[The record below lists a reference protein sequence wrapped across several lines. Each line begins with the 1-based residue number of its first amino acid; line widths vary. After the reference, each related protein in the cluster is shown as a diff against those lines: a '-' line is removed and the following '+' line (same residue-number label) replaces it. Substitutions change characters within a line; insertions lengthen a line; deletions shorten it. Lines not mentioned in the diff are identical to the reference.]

1 MEAIRPRR
9 ALTPGQVVFLDLVR
23 GVGAGLVLLNHI
35 QLLLGLPTNVFG
47 IAPGPLGVTL
57 FFLVSGFLIDR
68 SARGHKGDYGLRE
81 FLIDRVA
88 RIYVCFA
95 PALMFTAAVVSVL
108 VKQPRFVGEAHFG
121 LWQLIG
127 NLLMLQGYPA
137 FQVARRAGFDTP
149 WFVHPYAL
157 AEPYW
162 TIPIE
167 LYLYIAFGLFQ
178 FVVVKR
184 SEKWSGWLLPLA
196 AISTLPVL
204 YHAATGWGES
214 LSIVWVLGALG
225 SRIFHS
231 QPAPGEEP
239 PGTQPN
245 PLRRTGGLLTI
256 MAAAAFLL
264 ALRLLSRG
272 GDFYDLQKALF
283 LGVLLLC
290 GLELSSGAA
299 WLSAAAVRVPAELF
313 AKTSYA
319 LYLTHN
325 VLIGWA
331 VMRLGKDLSA
341 VQIAG
346 LVAACQGCAWVFWWM
361 FDRHHKRVAD
371 WLKESH
377 VARPATARVPQS

>member
-1 MEAIRPRR
+1 MEAMRPRR
-9 ALTPGQVVFLDLVR
+9 PLTTGQVVFLDLIR
-23 GVGAGLVLLNHI
+23 GFGAALVLLNHV
-35 QLLLGLPTNVFG
+35 QLLLGRKTTLFG

-68 SARGHKGDYGLRE
+68 SARGHKAGYGIRE
-81 FLIDRVA
+81 FLIDRFA

-95 PALMFTAAVVSVL
+95 PALAFTALVVSSL
-108 VKQPRFVGEAHFG
+108 AERPDFVGEPHFG
-121 LWQLIG
+121 MWQFVG

-137 FQVARRAGFDTP
+137 FQLARRAGFDTP

-167 LYLYIAFGLFQ
+167 LYLYVAFGLFH

-184 SEKWSGWLLPLA
+184 TTKWSGLLALLA
-196 AISTLPVL
+196 AVAALPVL

-214 LSIVWVLGALG
+214 LSLVWVLGAVG
-225 SRIFHS
+225 SRLFHRQQGDS
-231 QPAPGEEP
+231 TE
-239 PGTQPN
+239 TTDSRS
-245 PLRRTGGLLTI
+245 PLQSTVGLLSIVGATT
-256 MAAAAFLL
+256 FLL
-264 ALRLLSRG
+264 LLRLLSRG

-290 GLELSSGAA
+290 GLQ
-299 WLSAAAVRVPAELF
+299 LSARADWLNAAVIRVPAEFF

-325 VLIGWA
+325 VLIGWM
-331 VMRLGKDLSA
+331 VMRFGKELSPLHVLGL
-341 VQIAG
+341 
-346 LVAACQGCAWVFWWM
+346 LVACQLCAWLFWWM

-371 WLKESH
+371 WLRESS
-377 VARPATARVPQS
+377 VARTSAARVPQS